1 MRIFFMSNQICHF
14 LLFWSPQPHV
24 RPCGKI
30 ILMGYILVPLLVNSA
45 ENLHAFTQLICQI
58 WTTSFCSKVMGELD
72 LAKGM
77 HCVLTT
83 ILVCHSPSACM
94 HSQVKECKQC
104 SSAAA
109 TVATLLKAGASI
121 IHPHMHPNTP
131 MHVWR
136 NTSTPIQTH
145 RGPGLQ
151 PNCLRHLCL
160 HISWVCCAR
169 VCLKEKCC

>member
-1 MRIFFMSNQICHF
+1 MWAAMCAHIQDF
-14 LLFWSPQPHV
+14 LLTSTIWGVYFSH
-24 RPCGKI
+24 
-30 ILMGYILVPLLVNSA
+30 
-45 ENLHAFTQLICQI
+45 ENLFHEQPNLPFSAFLIPSATCKAMWENHTNGVHTCPSTSEFCRKPTCIYSICQI
-58 WTTSFCSKVMGELD
+58 WTISFCSKVMGELD

-77 HCVLTT
+77 HCVVTT

-121 IHPHMHPNTP
+121 IHPHMHPHTP

-136 NTSTPIQTH
+136 NTSTPI
-145 RGPGLQ
+145 
-151 PNCLRHLCL
+151 
-160 HISWVCCAR
+160 
-169 VCLKEKCC
+169 

>member
-104 SSAAA
+104 SSAPA

-145 RGPGLQ
+145 RLTP
-151 PNCLRHLCL
+151 R
-160 HISWVCCAR
+160 AR
-169 VCLKEKCC
+169 VTTKLLTASLFTYFMSLLCKSVS